1 MPEEISLFINTAG
14 DVINNDVFISYSS
27 KDKEIAFTFKRY
39 LEAKNVKCWIAPDSI
54 PGGGDYSD
62 AIPKG
67 IDGSHLFILLL
78 SPNSLESKWVPKE
91 LSYAMSQNKK
101 VIPYK
106 IADCEVNKSFGFF
119 LTNVQIVEPQDSF
132 DSIYELITKEL
143 KQNNPAKP
151 HEPKAEVKDY
161 YTWERRPQFAVFNS
175 IIDNPF
181 YGDER
186 NFVRIRDL
194 SGSSS
199 DSGKRIIIKRGHIY
213 EVVIYYHNDSDPL
226 TVGKE
231 AIGIADGAAIRSSY
245 PKTVIEPGKEYSIS
259 ASIIAA
265 DTNPIEV
272 TDKVAIV
279 TEDYCCVLRYI
290 PGSATFHNRG
300 KLNGEN
306 AGPKKLFG
314 VGSLLGYNKIS
325 GLLPGGIEYSGFVT
339 YQLIADYPD
348 FQIDTTAI
356 KNDETHQN
364 HYLIAVKYMNTGT
377 ITQNNVGIRVTLP
390 QNVQY
395 LKGTCYLS
403 NNNSTHKKI
412 NDDVIS
418 INGANI
424 GHYNGKSGWAIVEF
438 QVCCKSENSEDEI
451 KIIVSTDNGNK
462 NSTLRLMD

>member
-1 MPEEISLFINTAG
+1 MPGESNLYIRTVGDIIS
-14 DVINNDVFISYSS
+14 NDIFISYSS
-27 KDKEIAFTFKRY
+27 KDKDFAFGLKKY
-39 LEAKNVKCWIAPDSI
+39 LDTKNVTCWIAPNSI
-54 PGGGDYSD
+54 PAGDDYSD

-67 IDGSHLFILLL
+67 IDESRLFILLL

-106 IADCEVNKSFGFF
+106 ITDCEVNKSFGFF
-119 LTNVQIVEPQDSF
+119 LTNVQIVEPQDTF
-132 DSIYELITKEL
+132 DSIYEIIAKEL
-143 KQNNPAKP
+143 KHNNPEKQRE
-151 HEPKAEVKDY
+151 HKVEVKDY

-199 DSGKRIIIKRGHIY
+199 DSGKRILIKRGHIY

-226 TVGKE
+226 TVAKE
-231 AIGIADGAAIRSSY
+231 AIGIADGAAIKSSY
-245 PKTVIEPGKEYSIS
+245 PKTVIEPGKEYYIS

-272 TDKVAIV
+272 TDKVTIV
-279 TEDYCCVLRYI
+279 TEDYSCILRYI
-290 PGSATFHNRG
+290 PGSVIIHNRG
-300 KLNGEN
+300 KLNGIN
-306 AGPKKLFG
+306 LSPKNLFG
-314 VGSLLGYNKIS
+314 IGSVLGYNKLS
-325 GLLPGGIEYSGFVT
+325 SLVPGGIEYSGFVT
-339 YQLIADYPD
+339 YRLIADYPD
-348 FQIDTTAI
+348 FQIDATAI

-377 ITQNNVGIRVTLP
+377 ITQNNVVIRVTLP

-395 LKGTCYLS
+395 LKGTCCLS
-403 NNNSTHKKI
+403 NNNNTKKKI
-412 NDDVIS
+412 SDRVIS
-418 INGANI
+418 VTGANI
-424 GHYNGKSGWAIVEF
+424 GNYGQHGWAIVEF
-438 QVCCKSENSEDEI
+438 HVYCEAKNCEDGI
-451 KIIVSTDNGNK
+451 KILVSTENGNK
-462 NSTLRLMD
+462 HLALRLMD